1 MSIIFLTSTSLG
13 SVHCVIDIG
22 FPTTTVTFNGPD
34 YVKIE
39 VEVKVEVEFEVE
51 VKVKGGSM
59 SYHKLPSK
67 NNRNR
72 TILSNT

>member
-39 VEVKVEVEFEVE
+39 VEVEVEVE
-51 VKVKGGSM
+51 VKGGSM